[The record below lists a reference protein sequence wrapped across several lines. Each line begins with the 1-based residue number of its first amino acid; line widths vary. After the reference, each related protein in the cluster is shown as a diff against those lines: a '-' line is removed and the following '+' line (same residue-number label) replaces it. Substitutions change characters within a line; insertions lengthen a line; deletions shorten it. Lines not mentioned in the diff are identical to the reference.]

1 MKAQRQLNKLDK
13 PDRVRVKAYIS
24 MMAATENPL
33 AFATKLVGDREDRW
47 RWRVGS
53 LRVLFTVFQ
62 DELIIDVVK
71 IGRRGDVYD

>member
-1 MKAQRQLNKLDK
+1 
-13 PDRVRVKAYIS
+13 
-24 MMAATENPL
+24 MASIDNPL

-71 IGRRGDVYD
+71 IGRRGNVYD

>member
-1 MKAQRQLNKLDK
+1 MKAQSQLNKLDK

-24 MMAATENPL
+24 KMAAADNPL
-33 AFATKLVGDREDRW
+33 AFATKLVGDRGDRW